1 MAAAPRKHSRD
12 FVSSIARALSVIRCF
27 GDTSPA
33 LSLSEVA
40 SRAQLTRASARR
52 ILLTLTEL
60 GYARFDGRL
69 FSLTPRVLGL
79 GYAYLSSIG
88 FAEAARPYVE
98 EASRLAQ
105 ESSSISVLSGTDIV
119 YVCRVHTE
127 RIMSISLGV
136 GTSLPAHVTSM
147 GRVLLA
153 ELPEDELRRRIAQIR
168 FVRFTTRTITTPKRL
183 LQVLAQV
190 RAQGYATVE
199 EELEAGLSSVAV
211 PIRGSSGACEA
222 ALNFGGP
229 TARLQG
235 TTLTRKYLP
244 ILKDAAQRIGE
255 VLHHGRYAVPN
266 RSA

>member
-1 MAAAPRKHSRD
+1 MAAPRKYSRD
-12 FVSSIARALSVIRCF
+12 FVNSIARALVVMRCF
-27 GDTSPA
+27 SDASPS
-33 LSLSEVA
+33 LSLSDVA
-40 SRAQLTRASARR
+40 VQAKLTRASARR

-79 GYAYLSSIG
+79 GYAYLSSMG
-88 FAEAARPYVE
+88 FAEAVRPYVE
-98 EASRLAQ
+98 QASRLGQ
-105 ESSSISVLSGTDIV
+105 ESSSLSVLSGNEIV

-136 GTSLPAHVTSM
+136 GTHLPAHVTSM

-153 ELPEDELRRRIAQIR
+153 ELPEEELRRRAAQIG
-168 FVRFTTRTITTPKRL
+168 FVRYTPRTITTPKRL
-183 LQVLAQV
+183 LQALAQV
-190 RAQGYATVE
+190 RTQGHAIVE
-199 EELEAGLSSVAV
+199 EELEAGLSSIAV
-211 PIRGSSGACEA
+211 PIRNSAGVCEA

-235 TTLTRKYLP
+235 TSLTRKYLP
-244 ILKDAAQRIGE
+244 ILKDVAQKISDA
-255 VLHHGRYAVPN
+255 LHHGPYVISH

>member
-1 MAAAPRKHSRD
+1 MAAPRKHPRD
-12 FVSSIARALSVIRCF
+12 FVGSIARALSVIRCF

-52 ILLTLTEL
+52 ILLTLSEL

-79 GYAYLSSIG
+79 GYAYLSSQG
-88 FAEAARPYVE
+88 FADAVRPYVE

-105 ESSSISVLSGTDIV
+105 ESSSISVLSGTEIV

-136 GTSLPAHVTSM
+136 GTHLPAHVTSM
-147 GRVLLA
+147 GRVLMA
-153 ELPEDELRRRIAQIR
+153 DLPDEELRRRIAQIR
-168 FVRFTTRTITTPKRL
+168 FVRYTARTITTPKRL
-183 LQVLAQV
+183 LQALGQV
-190 RAQGYATVE
+190 RSQGYATVE
-199 EELEAGLSSVAV
+199 GELEAGLSSVAV
-211 PIRGSSGACEA
+211 PIRNGSGACQA

-235 TTLTRKYLP
+235 TALTRKYLP
-244 ILKDAAQRIGE
+244 ILKEAAERIGE
-255 VLHHGRYAVPN
+255 ALHHGPYAVPHA
-266 RSA
+266 S